1 MSKFRLLR
9 QRNSNRDGPAGNPF
23 AAAGLR
29 RRLCAWLVLPLLLL
43 TASAAAAQTCADMD
57 GDGIAEACGPTP
69 NSGSSSQGSAPD
81 YAAAAQRRAEIAAQR
96 AEAAVLANN
105 AGNDW
110 LARGEIDRAIAAY
123 REALEYDGG
132 NAVIRSNLAHAE
144 GIKLYGARDYSGAL
158 TKFNRAI
165 SLSRRSADAVRRSM
179 AAAGTGANADGV
191 TRFRIG
197 DYAGALR
204 FYRQALA
211 LNPATPGLRHNIAT
225 AEACL
230 AGRKGD
236 FALAARKLDE
246 AASADPSRVLD
257 DIRVTIAGWAAEEGA
272 RLTERGDWRGAVQS
286 YREAIA
292 INPEN
297 AQARARLALLQG
309 RNEPAADTTG
319 AGWKVY
325 FTDQA
330 QKMFGPAGRGNFA
343 SKAECEAYIHS
354 SPLFEQRN
362 SRCDGADI
370 GNLPPSE
377 QAQSGPPR
385 QDAGL
390 PSDQDSSP
398 GQPRKPT
405 APAPAPANGAASVP
419 TSPPNA
425 VTSAPPPALPLQA
438 SDFAPPSTGARSP
451 CAVGSTASQDAVR
464 AGRLADAARRLRDAI
479 ATCRGAATRTLLND
493 RLALIERE
501 IAARRERAAYP
512 SQPAGLIGGTT
523 WEFEAYYRDLPANLP
538 PAERARLNEEFRQQ
552 LRRAGISAET
562 FAAARDYDFI
572 LGLAMSDSAS
582 VDLVQRVMKDE
593 VGAGEYSRQ
602 TRKDYDSLRGRHF
615 DVLDCHSNGA
625 MICLAALK
633 SGDVTARKVRLLGP
647 QLSYDAAL
655 AWRELLDQG
664 GLGNKIQQLEVV
676 IAEGDPVPPGSFLSG
691 DLLKGDPS
699 TIKEAFLGDA
709 LPSAFVGERCVMD
722 ALRGCYD
729 LPRPKI
735 IRLKCEGRRFAFSI
749 EACHAFPKYRRDLD
763 ALGEH

>member
-1 MSKFRLLR
+1 MAS
-9 QRNSNRDGPAGNPF
+9 
-23 AAAGLR
+23 GLR
-29 RRLCAWLVLPLLLL
+29 CLCAVLIAPLLLL
-43 TASAAAAQTCADMD
+43 TASAAAAQTCADLD
-57 GDGIAEACGPTP
+57 GDGIAEACGPRP
-69 NSGSSSQGSAPD
+69 NSGSSTQGSATD

-96 AEAAVLANN
+96 AEAAVLANK

-144 GIKLYGARDYSGAL
+144 GIKLAGAGDYAGAL
-158 TKFNRAI
+158 AKFNRAI
-165 SLSRRSADAVRRSM
+165 SLSPRSTDAVRRSM
-179 AAAGTGANADGV
+179 AAAGQRANADGV

-197 DYAGALR
+197 DYAGALK
-204 FYRQALA
+204 FFRQALA
-211 LNPATPGLRHNIAT
+211 LNPATPGVRSNIAT

-230 AGRKGD
+230 AGENGD
-236 FALAARKLDE
+236 FALAARKLD
-246 AASADPSRVLD
+246 AASADPSRVID
-257 DIRVTIAGWAAEEGA
+257 DIRSMIAGWAAEEGG
-272 RLTERGDWRGAVQS
+272 RRTERGDWRGAVQR
-286 YREAIA
+286 YRDAIA
-292 INPEN
+292 ISPGNT
-297 AQARARLALLQG
+297 QARARLSLLQG
-309 RNEPAADTTG
+309 RNEPADVPG
-319 AGWKVY
+319 VGWKVY

-343 SKAECEAYIHS
+343 SKAECEAYIRS

-370 GNLPPSE
+370 GGPSPSGQAPSE
-377 QAQSGPPR
+377 PPR

-390 PSDQDSSP
+390 PSDPDSAP
-398 GQPRKPT
+398 AQPREPK
-405 APAPAPANGAASVP
+405 ASAPAPANGAGSVP
-419 TSPPNA
+419 TSPSDA
-425 VTSAPPPALPLQA
+425 VTSAPPPLLPLQA

-451 CAVGSTASQDAVR
+451 CAVGATASQDAVR
-464 AGRLADAARRLRDAI
+464 GGELPDAARLLRGAI

-493 RLALIERE
+493 RLARIERE

-523 WEFEAYYRDLPANLP
+523 WEFADYYRDLPANLP
-538 PAERARLNEEFRQQ
+538 PAERATLDEAFRQQ
-552 LRRAGISAET
+552 LRRAGISDET

-582 VDLVQRVMKDE
+582 VDLVQRVMNDE

-602 TRKDYDSLRGRHF
+602 TRRDYEALRGRHF

-633 SGDVTARKVRLLGP
+633 NGDVTARKVRLLGP
-647 QLSYDAAL
+647 QLSDEAAL
-655 AWRELLDQG
+655 AWREMLDPG

-691 DLLKGDPS
+691 DLLNGDPS
-699 TIKEAFLGDA
+699 TIKETFLGDA

-722 ALRGCYD
+722 GLRGCYD

-735 IRLKCEGRRFAFSI
+735 TRLKCEGRRFAFSI
-749 EACHAFPKYRRDLD
+749 ETCHAFPKYRRDLD